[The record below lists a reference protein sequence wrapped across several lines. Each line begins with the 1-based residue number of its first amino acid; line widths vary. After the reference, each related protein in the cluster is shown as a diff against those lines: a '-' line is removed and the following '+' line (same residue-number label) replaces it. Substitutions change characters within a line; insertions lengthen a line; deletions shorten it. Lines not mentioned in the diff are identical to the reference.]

1 MGIVH
6 YPALIEG
13 GAKDGYGVVF
23 PDFPGC
29 VSTGDTMQEAALSA
43 EEALR
48 LHIHGMLADGDNLPD
63 ASELDSIAADPE
75 IIEAGHLLVRAEVPG
90 HAVRVNIT
98 LEEGLLAAIDAT
110 ASTRNMSRS
119 ALLAQAAQAMIYR
132 KSDET

>member
-13 GAKDGYGVVF
+13 DAGSGYGVIF

-29 VSTGDTMQEAALSA
+29 VSAGDTLQEAALSA
-43 EEALR
+43 EESLR
-48 LHIHGMLADGDNLPD
+48 LHIHGMLTDGDVLPD
-63 ASELDSIAADPE
+63 ASELDSIATDPE
-75 IIEAGHLLVRAEVPG
+75 IVEVGRVLVRAEVPG

-98 LEEGLLAAIDAT
+98 LEQGLLAAIDAT
-110 ASTRNMSRS
+110 ASRRNMSRS

-132 KSDET
+132 KGDET